1 MQKSFFKLLFLAF
14 LIAGLYACVKKTNY
28 PTSPVITYKD
38 FIPFP
43 GDSAILEIKFT
54 DGDGDIGVKENDT
67 TKTLFFTYY
76 YKDTITQKY
85 TAYYSALFNDTLRT
99 GYIVKSPSDEYSGK
113 PISGEISIDVQQY
126 RHSKKI
132 KNIKYVMYLLDRAGN
147 KSNVLTTPEIHVP

>member
-1 MQKSFFKLLFLAF
+1 MQKSFFKFLFLLF

-28 PTSPVITYKD
+28 PASPVIEYKD
-38 FIPFP
+38 FVPFV
-43 GDSAILEIKFT
+43 GDSAFLEIKFT
-54 DGDGDIGVKENDT
+54 DGDGDIGVPENDT

-99 GYIVKSPSDEYSGK
+99 GYIVKSPTDDYNGK
-113 PISGEISIDVQQY
+113 PISGEISIDIQQY

-132 KNIKYVMYLLDRAGN
+132 KYIKYVMYLLDRAGN
-147 KSNVLTTPEIHVP
+147 KSNVLTTPEIKVP